1 MDTRGR
7 SCIDMLVRS
16 IARVGYT
23 WNSCFEHCIRYGNGE
38 TQPTERRCQV
48 MLYLQLFL
56 TFFKIGLFGFGGGYA
71 IAALIQNEVVDVNG
85 WITVADFTDIMAISQ
100 ATPGPIAIN
109 CATYVGYAATGTIWG
124 SALATLAVTL
134 PSVILVGIVSV
145 FFLKFKQN
153 KYVTYAFSGLKPLVV
168 GLLAS
173 AAIMLCNPENFIDMY
188 SYVIFGVVA
197 VASVLKVNPI
207 MLLCLSGIAGVLI
220 Y

>member
-1 MDTRGR
+1 
-7 SCIDMLVRS
+7 
-16 IARVGYT
+16 
-23 WNSCFEHCIRYGNGE
+23 
-38 TQPTERRCQV
+38 

-134 PSVILVGIVSV
+134 PSVILVGLVSV

-173 AAIMLCNPENFIDMY
+173 AAIMLCNPENFIDVY
-188 SYVIFGVVA
+188 SYIILA
-197 VASVLKVNPI
+197 
-207 MLLCLSGIAGVLI
+207 
-220 Y
+220 

>member
-1 MDTRGR
+1 
-7 SCIDMLVRS
+7 
-16 IARVGYT
+16 
-23 WNSCFEHCIRYGNGE
+23 
-38 TQPTERRCQV
+38 
-48 MLYLQLFL
+48 
-56 TFFKIGLFGFGGGYA
+56 
-71 IAALIQNEVVDVNG
+71 
-85 WITVADFTDIMAISQ
+85 
-100 ATPGPIAIN
+100 
-109 CATYVGYAATGTIWG
+109 
-124 SALATLAVTL
+124 LAVTL

-173 AAIMLCNPENFIDMY
+173 AAIMLCNPENFIDVY
-188 SYVIFGVVA
+188 SYIIFGVVA

>member
-1 MDTRGR
+1 
-7 SCIDMLVRS
+7 
-16 IARVGYT
+16 
-23 WNSCFEHCIRYGNGE
+23 
-38 TQPTERRCQV
+38 

-124 SALATLAVTL
+124 SALTTFAVTL
-134 PSVILVGIVSV
+134 PSVILVGIVSM

-173 AAIMLCNPENFIDMY
+173 AAIMLCNPQLRDFWC
-188 SYVIFGVVA
+188 GGG
-197 VASVLKVNPI
+197 
-207 MLLCLSGIAGVLI
+207 GIGA
-220 Y
+220 